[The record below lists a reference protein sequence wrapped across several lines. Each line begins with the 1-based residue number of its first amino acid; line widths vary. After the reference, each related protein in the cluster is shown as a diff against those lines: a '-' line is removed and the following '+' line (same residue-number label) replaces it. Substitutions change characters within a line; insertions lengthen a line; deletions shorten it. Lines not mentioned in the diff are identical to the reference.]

1 MPEKIML
8 LFGGVP
14 TQAIGEK
21 QYVNAGRKPVNG
33 SGAERDPLFLCSFFL
48 LYGLLTVY
56 YT

>member
-1 MPEKIML
+1 MPEKIVL

-48 LYGLLTVY
+48 LYGLLAVY